1 MDNDFKNF
9 IDVMQQGS
17 FLTNLTKIFVSDFD
31 TRLRFTFNMYDFD
44 NDGLISHEDV
54 QMVLYDIFIDLS
66 YQMATSKANE
76 SNNPDPNPISTM
88 MSAWKNLPKQ
98 TSPTQQEVT
107 SFNGNFEQWFATD
120 E

>member
-1 MDNDFKNF
+1 M
-9 IDVMQQGS
+9 
-17 FLTNLTKIFVSDFD
+17 TNLTKISVSDFD

-44 NDGLISHEDV
+44 NDGFISREDM

-66 YQMATSKANE
+66 YQMATS
-76 SNNPDPNPISTM
+76 SPDPNPVSTM

-107 SFNGNFEQWFATD
+107 SFNGNFEQWLATD